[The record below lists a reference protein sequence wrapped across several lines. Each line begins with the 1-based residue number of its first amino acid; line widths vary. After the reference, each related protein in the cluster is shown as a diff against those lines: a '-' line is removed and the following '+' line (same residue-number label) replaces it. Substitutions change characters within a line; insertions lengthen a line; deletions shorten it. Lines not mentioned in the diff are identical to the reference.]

1 MKHPFDKVLL
11 TSTVNELSSKQKFW
25 FASSI
30 AGMVGADGH
39 AHREELDF
47 LKKAINFLD
56 SEEQIQEI
64 ISMVKNLKK
73 GFSPPLGKLTLEPRQ
88 AFFIIKYLAQIMV
101 SDVDLSPKEIKYFL
115 KIGSFLE
122 YNTYYEEDKFSNFGS
137 T

>member
-1 MKHPFDKVLL
+1 MTKNMPDLEKM
-11 TSTVNELSSKQKFW
+11 STEQKFW

-39 AHREELDF
+39 AHIEELDF

-73 GFSPPLGKLTLEPRQ
+73 GFSPPLGKLILEPRQ
-88 AFFIIKYLAQIMV
+88 AFFILKYLAQIMV
-101 SDVDLSPKEIKYFL
+101 SDEDLSPKEIKYFL
-115 KIGSFLE
+115 KIGSLLE
-122 YNTYYEEDKFSNFGS
+122 YNTYYEEEKFSNFGS

>member
-11 TSTVNELSSKQKFW
+11 TSTVNELSSEQKFW

-56 SEEQIQEI
+56 SEEQIHE
-64 ISMVKNLKK
+64 
-73 GFSPPLGKLTLEPRQ
+73 TLEPRL
-88 AFFIIKYLAQIMV
+88 AFFILKYLAEIML
-101 SDVDLSPKEIKYFL
+101 SDDDLSPKEIKYFL
-115 KIGSFLE
+115 KIGSLLE
-122 YNTYYEEDKFSNFGS
+122 YNTYYEEDKWGKSHE
-137 T
+137 

>member
-56 SEEQIQEI
+56 SEDQIHEI
-64 ISMVKNLKK
+64 ISMVKGLQK
-73 GFSPPLGKLTLEPRQ
+73 GFSPPLGKLTLEPRL
-88 AFFIIKYLAQIMV
+88 AFFILKYLAK
-101 SDVDLSPKEIKYFL
+101 PFRKHPYFL
-115 KIGSFLE
+115 IYLIRINLRIK
-122 YNTYYEEDKFSNFGS
+122 KFIQNRIKG
-137 T
+137 